1 MKPVAMETK
10 DARRAS
16 LALAALATL
25 LAACNDSDHHAVAF
39 DPFVTDLIQNGTD
52 ETSEPEEVDGTTFSF
67 PTEEDAFDDV
77 LPPDTGAV
85 VQ

>member
-1 MKPVAMETK
+1 MRKMRYPFT
-10 DARRAS
+10 
-16 LALAALATL
+16 LAALAAFASL
-25 LAACNDSDHHAVAF
+25 SLAACHDSDSGGGATAF

>member
-1 MKPVAMETK
+1 VRNLRLAFALATL
-10 DARRAS
+10 AALAS
-16 LALAALATL
+16 LALG
-25 LAACNDSDHHAVAF
+25 ACHDSDSGGGATAF